1 MFKFKFEAILKLK
14 KQMEKKAQNEL
25 AVANTRLR
33 SEQEKLDDLVDKRD
47 KAFLEVQ
54 SESGLINVLKL
65 REYSKFIE
73 VLKNRIHTQKNNV
86 NKAQENV
93 DILSEK
99 LREAVKEKKIFER
112 LKEKKYREFLIKEG
126 KKEQMLADEIVSY
139 KTAKGNEEG
148 GD

>member
-14 KQMEKKAQNEL
+14 QQMEKKAQNEL
-25 AVANTRLR
+25 VVANTRLR
-33 SEQEKLDDLVDKRD
+33 SEQEKLDELVDKRD

-73 VLKNRIHTQKNNV
+73 VLKNRINDQKNKV

-99 LREAVKEKKIFER
+99 LRKAVKEKKIFER
-112 LKEKKYREFLIKEG
+112 LKEKEYREFLSKEG

-139 KTAKGNEEG
+139 KKSKGNEEG
-148 GD
+148 GT

>member
-1 MFKFKFEAILKLK
+1 MFKFKFESILRLK
-14 KQMEKKAQNEL
+14 QQMEKKAQNEL
-25 AVANTRLR
+25 AAANSRLKN
-33 SEQEKLDDLVDKRD
+33 EQEKLEKLVDKRD

-65 REYSKFIE
+65 REYAKFIE
-73 VLKNRIHTQKNNV
+73 VLKNRIHDQKNNV
-86 NKAQENV
+86 NRAQENV

-112 LKEKKYREFLIKEG
+112 LKEKKYREFLSNEV

-139 KTAKGNEEG
+139 KRSNRNEEG
-148 GD
+148 DT